1 MRWVTEKLIPI
12 FFCLPQVFQNVYVLI
27 ANRERNAMMIDS
39 MKTTKIT
46 ISALNRKNVFEKVNT
61 TKGYELR

>member
-1 MRWVTEKLIPI
+1 MRWVTEKLNPI
-12 FFCLPQVFQNVYVLI
+12 FCWPQVFQNVYVLI

-46 ISALNRKNVFEKVNT
+46 ISALNRKNVLFV
-61 TKGYELR
+61 LL

>member
-1 MRWVTEKLIPI
+1 M
-12 FFCLPQVFQNVYVLI
+12 LI

-46 ISALNRKNVFEKVNT
+46 ISALNRKNY
-61 TKGYELR
+61 TKNYCTAVRKLTQQRDMSSDNIACEPIKTQK